1 MHISTES
8 QEIWPPELQISILR
22 EEFQTKEQEMQ
33 NTIQNAHWK
42 YTKLRDNHYELHL
55 KLQDLEQQLQ
65 ESNDQIMYLE
75 EKSNIDEME
84 INGLR
89 DEVEEKI
96 MMIEDLKVDGWL
108 VGGRDVDDNV
118 NIDVDDSNNNDR
130 DGNEL
135 KLQNKVAELE
145 AVITELEEQNAKAKE
160 YIKDLTQMSR
170 KKREQI
176 QFVVMQEKVKNERI
190 EENLKFHQNENVEL
204 LKQWDKAKEELK
216 LAQEA
221 IETQKEEALQQKE
234 EEERAKLFSKES
246 LEIATNAVRQAEV
259 REGELKKQLKKAN
272 TKIEDEKEKNK
283 ALLEEIEELKSSTQ
297 QLKDSIEELKD
308 SIEEEMDQYDDDMK
322 LLALENDWKFQVN
335 DLSTKL
341 QAAQDSRQVQVRQ
354 ELRMRQVFDET
365 VQHYKVQLET
375 VRSNW
380 EEKFEKQKMECS
392 SLAHQL
398 KTEIMTL
405 NNSLMSQTAQ
415 IKALEQ
421 ERDSL
426 KAVEIQVKEL
436 EQVRQSLE
444 VAEAQIK
451 ELEQARD
458 SLKLAAV
465 SPSNNVLK
473 VSIGV
478 ETNDSHDQNSPDV
491 DSEKPKRFRRIRN
504 QFRKI
509 KNFFKREK
517 NITEGESTEGESNA
531 N

>member
-22 EEFQTKEQEMQ
+22 EEFHTKEQEMQ
-33 NTIQNAHWK
+33 NTIQNAHSK

-55 KLQDLEQQLQ
+55 KLQELEQQLQ

-96 MMIEDLKVDGWL
+96 MMIEDLKADGWL
-108 VGGRDVDDNV
+108 EGGSDVDENV
-118 NIDVDDSNNNDR
+118 DVVDSNHNDR
-130 DGNEL
+130 EGNEL

-145 AVITELEEQNAKAKE
+145 AVINELEEQNAKAKE
-160 YIKDLTQMSR
+160 CIKDLTQMSR

-190 EENLKFHQNENVEL
+190 EENLKFHQHENAEL
-204 LKQWDKAKEELK
+204 LKQLDKAKEELK

-221 IETQKEEALQQKE
+221 IEKEKEEALQQKE

-272 TKIEDEKEKNK
+272 KKIEDEEEKNK

-297 QLKDSIEELKD
+297 QLKDSLRD
-308 SIEEEMDQYDDDMK
+308 SIEEEMDQYDNDMK

-365 VQHYKVQLET
+365 VQRYKVQLET

-405 NNSLMSQTAQ
+405 NNSLMSQAAQ

-451 ELEQARD
+451 ELEQARN

-478 ETNDSHDQNSPDV
+478 ETKESHDQNSPDV
-491 DSEKPKRFRRIRN
+491 DSEKPKRFRRMRN
-504 QFRKI
+504 QLRKI
-509 KNFFKREK
+509 KNIFKRE
-517 NITEGESTEGESNA
+517 NGITEGESAEGESNT